1 MKLKA
6 VLVVIFVFSMMLI
19 QAQNQEDNKVKYS
32 NITEWGLLGS
42 PSERFIAFEGTT
54 VNGFAI
60 GGHNLGIGLGLGLG
74 GDMDAAEPGV
84 YCPIFINYRYY
95 FNPLKSFTPHIN
107 VALGGMSRVEAM
119 GIYSTLTTGFRSH
132 KFSFSS
138 GFFFQAYESEIWD
151 YDQYGIYYN
160 TNKKEWR
167 YPWGIMI
174 KVGFSF

>member
-1 MKLKA
+1 MKSKA
-6 VLVVIFVFSMMLI
+6 VLLVIFVFSMMLI
-19 QAQNQEDNKVKYS
+19 QAQNQEEKKVKYS

-42 PSERFIAFEGTT
+42 PSERFIALEGTT

-74 GDMDAAEPGV
+74 GDLDDEPGV